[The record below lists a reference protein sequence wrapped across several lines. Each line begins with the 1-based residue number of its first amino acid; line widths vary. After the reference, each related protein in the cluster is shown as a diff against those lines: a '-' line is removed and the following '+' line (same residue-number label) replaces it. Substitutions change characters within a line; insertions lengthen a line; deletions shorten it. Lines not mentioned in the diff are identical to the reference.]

1 MDNEN
6 VLNHAGSIQILFLRS
21 SMSRFI
27 LILLFFLFSQLTY
40 ASAIDSLRSFVQQAH
55 TFKAVF
61 SQTLLDKNLQ
71 VMQEAS
77 GTMMFERPGK
87 FRWVYEK
94 PYQQLIVGDGSRV
107 WFYDQDL
114 NQVTVRQ
121 LDLAIGSSP
130 AALLA
135 GSSTIERD
143 FELTDIDV
151 QDDMEWLE
159 ATPRAKES
167 TFELIRMGF
176 SKAGELR
183 EMVLRDNF
191 GQFTLLVFTDLDANL
206 DLSPDLF
213 QFTPPEGADVISD

>member
-1 MDNEN
+1 
-6 VLNHAGSIQILFLRS
+6 
-21 SMSRFI
+21 MSRFI

-191 GQFTLLVFTDLDANL
+191 GQFTLLVFTDLDANP

-213 QFTPPEGADVISD
+213 QFAPPEGADVISD

>member
-1 MDNEN
+1 MIR
-6 VLNHAGSIQILFLRS
+6 LSLFW
-21 SMSRFI
+21 
-27 LILLFFLFSQLTY
+27 LLCLFSLVTQ
-40 ASAIDSLRSFVQQAH
+40 ASAIDSLRAFVQKAQ

-61 SQTLLDKNLQ
+61 SQTLLDKKLQ
-71 VMQEAS
+71 VVQEAS
-77 GTMMFERPGK
+77 GVMMFERPGK
-87 FRWVYEK
+87 FRWTYEK
-94 PYQQLIVGDGSRV
+94 PYQQLIVGDGAKV

-143 FELTDIDV
+143 FDLTEIEV
-151 QDDMEWLE
+151 DDEIEWLE
-159 ATPRAKES
+159 ATPKAQES

-176 SKAGELR
+176 SQTGELR

-191 GQFTLLVFTDLDANL
+191 GQFTLLVFTDLAANPVL
-206 DLSPDLF
+206 APDLF